1 MFLII
6 NTSQQ
11 KHTGFQ
17 CESRFEFCKLT
28 SEKYHLKDVSGRLVF
43 DLSLINGDN
52 NIVKIKEI
60 LKNIKV
66 EWTHTNY
73 PPYSLKAYYS
83 DIVREQQEYLAKFVL
98 SDLYSDLENLALQN
112 YRVDQII
119 QLSFIQPFI
128 QPYHEL
134 YEDPEF
140 NELGFYKI
148 NY

>member
-28 SEKYHLKDVSGRLVF
+28 SEKYHLKDFSGRLVF

-52 NIVKIKEI
+52 NVVKIKEI

-66 EWTHTNY
+66 EWTNTNNPAY
-73 PPYSLKAYYS
+73 TLKAFYS

-98 SDLYSDLENLALQN
+98 SDLYSELENFAMQN

-119 QLSFIQPFI
+119 QLSFIQP
-128 QPYHEL
+128 YHGL
-134 YEDPEF
+134 YEEPKF
-140 NELGFYKI
+140 NKFGFYQI
-148 NY
+148 N